1 MRAVSLVLAVFLLI
15 ACSSTATSPTTP
27 ETVAEQAPPTQT
39 QAPASATSVPPTETP
54 LPATATP
61 IPATPTPLPATPTP
75 DPFAEYEQY
84 TIEGMRARSYGEGT
98 IEIFQ
103 DLGSSGSYTSHLFA
117 YQSDGLRIT
126 GYMNRPIGDGPFPVV
141 VLAHGY
147 YPLDQY
153 QPSNGTKRAADYLA
167 ERGFLTLAP
176 DFRSH
181 AGSDDAV
188 NVFRAG
194 HVIDTLN
201 LIALVPQLPYAR
213 EGKIALWGHSN
224 GGAVAAKV
232 MAISDQIGAAV
243 IYAPASLTIE
253 EDYEFRASRARRPN
267 PNGWRTGVIDLLELE
282 FPVRPEQAPDLYAR
296 LSPLNYLEFV
306 ESPVQIHWGSA
317 DEVVPYKWPGD
328 LLAGLQAA
336 GKQVEYFEYEG
347 QPHSFQGAA
356 NQLYLERITAFY
368 REHLGLNS
376 EE

>member
-1 MRAVSLVLAVFLLI
+1 MRVVSLVLAMFLLI
-15 ACSSTATSPTTP
+15 ACSDAATSPSTS
-27 ETVAEQAPPTQT
+27 EAVAEQTSPSSTL
-39 QAPASATSVPPTETP
+39 APATATPVPPSETP
-54 LPATATP
+54 LPATATTVP
-61 IPATPTPLPATPTP
+61 PTETLLPPTPTP
-75 DPFAEYEQY
+75 DPFAEFDQY
-84 TIEGMRARSYGEGT
+84 TIEALRARSYGEGS

-126 GYMNRPIGDGPFPVV
+126 GYMNRPLGDGPFPVV

-194 HVIDTLN
+194 HVIDALN

-224 GGAVAAKV
+224 GGAIAAKV
-232 MAISDQIGAAV
+232 ITISDQIGAAV
-243 IYAPASLTIE
+243 VYAPASLTIE
-253 EDYEFRASRARRPN
+253 EDYEFRSARARTPN
-267 PNGWRTGVIDLLELE
+267 PNGWRTGVVDLLELE
-282 FPVRPEQAPDLYAR
+282 FPVRPDQSPDLYAR
-296 LSPLNYLEFV
+296 LSPLNYLGYV
-306 ESPVQIHWGSA
+306 EAPVQIHWGSL
-317 DEVVPYKWPGD
+317 DEIVPYKWPGD
-328 LLAGLQAA
+328 LLEGLQAA
-336 GKQVEYFEYEG
+336 GKPVEYFEYEG

-368 REHLGLNS
+368 RQQLGL
-376 EE
+376 E